1 MYATLRLYKV
11 NPIFEKDFIRQWNV
25 VRNELQKRELL
36 HSATLHKESAI
47 SFISYS
53 VWSDR
58 FSDLIKE
65 DFATTAPEPYKAMI
79 DRLKE
84 YVNSMRLIH
93 KMEILQV
100 EKYEH

>member
-1 MYATLRLYKV
+1 
-11 NPIFEKDFIRQWNV
+11 
-25 VRNELQKRELL
+25 
-36 HSATLHKESAI
+36 
-47 SFISYS
+47 
-53 VWSDR
+53 
-58 FSDLIKE
+58 LIKE